1 MARRGGGVGRSQAP
15 DPPPRDLN
23 QGPSQAGLTIHWSS
37 DRTSGQGGRGK
48 GGRGSPGDLAE
59 RRGQAGQVEG
69 TGAAITT
76 EQLPAIPAGRTL
88 VLILLTRDTC
98 VWKTQDGAAL
108 PETPTPTVVPQGHPS
123 PLAHSQLKSCPDCL
137 LPGAPHN
144 PTISETLAPNTLSW
158 EERTVFKKVWLPM
171 GACAPGP

>member
-1 MARRGGGVGRSQAP
+1 MATRGGGVGRSQAP

-23 QGPSQAGLTIHWSS
+23 QGPSRAGLTIHWSS
-37 DRTSGQGGRGK
+37 DGTSGQGVGGGS

-59 RRGQAGQVEG
+59 WRGQAGQVEG

-76 EQLPAIPAGRTL
+76 EQFPAVPAGRTL

-108 PETPTPTVVPQGHPS
+108 PETPPPQ
-123 PLAHSQLKSCPDCL
+123 
-137 LPGAPHN
+137 
-144 PTISETLAPNTLSW
+144 
-158 EERTVFKKVWLPM
+158 
-171 GACAPGP
+171 